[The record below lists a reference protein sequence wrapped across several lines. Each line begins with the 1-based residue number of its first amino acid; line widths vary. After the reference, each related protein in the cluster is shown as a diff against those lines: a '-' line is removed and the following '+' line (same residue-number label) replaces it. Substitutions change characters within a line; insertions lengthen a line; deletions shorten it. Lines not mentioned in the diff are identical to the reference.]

1 MREREI
7 LIPCGIIRNV
17 CKFHCVF
24 VFFLLFLFLFSHSY
38 KLVMSTHIHPTAAH
52 SHTHIFR
59 GVCTVIAKSFIAH
72 CSLKSIWFVCFFIGQ
87 TATQPASGS
96 RPSESFLWDKKEKG
110 ALKRKSRQNPRRKF
124 QNKKG
129 TYEPVSRYDTI

>member
-17 CKFHCVF
+17 CKFYCVF
-24 VFFLLFLFLFSHSY
+24 FLFLFSHSY

-59 GVCTVIAKSFIAH
+59 GVCTVIAKSFN
-72 CSLKSIWFVCFFIGQ
+72 STL
-87 TATQPASGS
+87 QPKKHLICVLFY
-96 RPSESFLWDKKEKG
+96 RPHSNTTRKWVK
-110 ALKRKSRQNPRRKF
+110 AKRKLSMRQKGNRGQRENLGETLGENSRIKR
-124 QNKKG
+124 G
-129 TYEPVSRYDTI
+129 SG